1 MTAQIRVA
9 VDADLPAVLELWQ
22 LAAAEPTHTDDLDGL
37 RTLFT
42 HDQGSLLVADTEG
55 QLVGSVI
62 AAWDGWRGSIYRLVV
77 LPNERRRGLG
87 RQLLSAAQG
96 RLESSGARRLQAI
109 VVEFDDRAIR
119 FWRAS
124 TWEEQSERRRFV
136 LG

>member
-1 MTAQIRVA
+1 MTALIRRA
-9 VDADLPAVLELWQ
+9 VDVDLPAVLELWQ

-37 RTLFT
+37 RTLFK
-42 HDQGSLLVADTEG
+42 HDRASLLVADTEG

-77 LPNERRRGLG
+77 LPHERRHGLG
-87 RQLLSAAQG
+87 RQLLSAGQA
-96 RLESSGARRLQAI
+96 RLESLGARRLQAI
-109 VVEFDDRAIR
+109 VVESDDRAIG

-124 TWEEQSERRRFV
+124 TWEEQSQRRRFV

>member
-22 LAAAEPTHTDDLDGL
+22 LA
-37 RTLFT
+37 
-42 HDQGSLLVADTEG
+42 VA
-55 QLVGSVI
+55 Q
-62 AAWDGWRGSIYRLVV
+62 A
-77 LPNERRRGLG
+77 
-87 RQLLSAAQG
+87 

-109 VVEFDDRAIR
+109 VVESDDRAIG